1 MRRLA
6 TRENGPTRKSLALS
20 HTDACNPLLQAHPTW
35 AQDNTK
41 AASFPLLCLSPFPP
55 SCSVSHR
62 PIWAGTRGDNLL
74 VGPGTP
80 QGRNADNLAKRL
92 PLCRVS
98 ASLHSAKGPPA
109 GPFVSFFINCARR
122 HSAKLASL
130 PSARVTT
137 LGKEDLPVPR
147 CSFSAECYGPDTRQR
162 GSLSSVT
169 LGKVTSIYIFYLFFS
184 IPSKQTKDITYTSQ
198 ISHNHHRYH
207 IYITY
212 LTNTINQTS
221 SHSITNMFGHKHKY
235 PTLKNISL
243 KYLTK
248 SYQHLTSSDR
258 VISQSMNNNK
268 KDNISSM
275 WAAGLVR
282 RWLGNP

>member
-1 MRRLA
+1 LPSTFYQALDKDFAECHSALGKEKSPSQQPVIETAPLPSVLDDTQQRDYFFVECPPTH
-6 TRENGPTRKSLALS
+6 TRQSG
-20 HTDACNPLLQAHPTW
+20 HQQGPLL
-35 AQDNTK
+35 
-41 AASFPLLCLSPFPP
+41 
-55 SCSVSHR
+55 V
-62 PIWAGTRGDNLL
+62 
-74 VGPGTP
+74 
-80 QGRNADNLAKRL
+80 
-92 PLCRVS
+92 
-98 ASLHSAKGPPA
+98 
-109 GPFVSFFINCARR
+109 
-122 HSAKLASL
+122 SL
-130 PSARVTT
+130 PSALGDTWQSLLLLSSVRVTA
-137 LGKEDLPVPR
+137 LDKEALPVPR
-147 CSFSAECYGPDTRQR
+147 CSFSAECYDPDTRQ
-162 GSLSSVT
+162 SDQYT
-169 LGKVTSIYIFYLFFS
+169 PFLFVFA
-184 IPSKQTKDITYTSQ
+184 IPSKQTKYNTYTSQ